1 MGDGIGTAPYGLHA
15 QLRRFPLLGDILQV
29 APVVPDGPAAHLL
42 VLGVVGKVVEQLRL
56 QGEDLPGHPRRDVC
70 RVHVLQKIE
79 GLIVIR
85 AIEPQRL
92 HVYIL
97 ERDIAEDTQVVGTGQ
112 RPVADLR
119 RELFGVEKADGQGIA
134 LQRHPAQTVGFQMLR
149 NVLQRQVVR
158 GHGGLADP
166 FRA

>member
-1 MGDGIGTAPYGLHA
+1 M
-15 QLRRFPLLGDILQV
+15 
-29 APVVPDGPAAHLL
+29 PDGPAAHLL

-56 QGEDLPGHPRRDVC
+56 QGENFPGHPRREEPG
-70 RVHVLQKIE
+70 VHVLQKIE

-85 AIEPQRL
+85 AIEPQ
-92 HVYIL
+92 HFQVYLL
-97 ERDIAEDTQVVGTGQ
+97 EGDIAEDTQVVGTGQ

-134 LQRHPAQTVGFQMLR
+134 LQRHPAQTVGFQMFR
-149 NVLQRQVVR
+149 NVLQCQVVR

>member
-1 MGDGIGTAPYGLHA
+1 M
-15 QLRRFPLLGDILQV
+15 
-29 APVVPDGPAAHLL
+29 
-42 VLGVVGKVVEQLRL
+42 
-56 QGEDLPGHPRRDVC
+56 
-70 RVHVLQKIE
+70 LQKIE
-79 GLIVIR
+79 GLLVIR

-134 LQRHPAQTVGFQMLR
+134 LQRYLAQTVGFQMLR
-149 NVLQRQVVR
+149 NVLQCQVVR
-158 GHGGLADP
+158 GHGSLADP

>member
-1 MGDGIGTAPYGLHA
+1 M
-15 QLRRFPLLGDILQV
+15 
-29 APVVPDGPAAHLL
+29 PDGPAAHLL

-56 QGEDLPGHPRRDVC
+56 QGENFPGHFRRDVC
-70 RVHVLQKIE
+70 RVHVLQK
-79 GLIVIR
+79 
-85 AIEPQRL
+85 IEPQRL

-134 LQRHPAQTVGFQMLR
+134 LQRYLAQTVGFQMLR
-149 NVLQRQVVR
+149 NVLQCQVVR
-158 GHGGLADP
+158 GHGSLADP

>member
-1 MGDGIGTAPYGLHA
+1 M
-15 QLRRFPLLGDILQV
+15 
-29 APVVPDGPAAHLL
+29 
-42 VLGVVGKVVEQLRL
+42 
-56 QGEDLPGHPRRDVC
+56 
-70 RVHVLQKIE
+70 
-79 GLIVIR
+79 
-85 AIEPQRL
+85 
-92 HVYIL
+92 YIL

-112 RPVADLR
+112 RPVADLW